1 MQDGLGSK
9 ICQRAVGNG
18 DRLTNRWMDGWML
31 WHWHPVTGGWIWHAW
46 LALLAEDRRLWGTQ
60 GQGAIINL
68 SLICI
73 ETQSYWDS
81 SVPGTQRKKGGKTFF
96 KFKADNSTWGN
107 KSKSED
113 VKAKHGV
120 WGMSREKTSGT
131 CLFNMAKISEPE
143 EKFYRIL
150 EKVQEKRLSKC
161 FMTEYQVMQPTCD
174 WGPEKKKTRH

>member
-46 LALLAEDRRLWGTQ
+46 LALLAEDRQQLLSLGNTRTRGNPSL
-60 GQGAIINL
+60 AIINL

-81 SVPGTQRKKGGKTFF
+81 SVPGTHRGKKVAKLFLNLRLIIAHEGIKARARMWEQNTGFEGCQGRKPVEHVFLTWLKYLSRRK
-96 KFKADNSTWGN
+96 NST
-107 KSKSED
+107 E
-113 VKAKHGV
+113 
-120 WGMSREKTSGT
+120 
-131 CLFNMAKISEPE
+131 F
-143 EKFYRIL
+143 
-150 EKVQEKRLSKC
+150 
-161 FMTEYQVMQPTCD
+161 
-174 WGPEKKKTRH
+174 